1 MILLDEIDSSL
12 KDLKKRSLFRKRVV
26 VSERKKNQIK
36 INGRWLINFASNDYL
51 GLSQNSSIKKAIIN
65 GINKYGN
72 GGSSSH
78 LVSGHT
84 EAHQNIEKITKN
96 NIGFASSILFSSGYL
111 ANLGIITT
119 IAEKDS
125 FIYADKLNHA
135 SLNDACILSRGKFIR
150 FPHNDMVALENHLK
164 NNKTKKKKFIIT
176 DGVFSMDGDIANIPE
191 LVKLAKKYDA
201 YLYIDDAHGY
211 GILGKSGQGILEHYE
226 KKDSIKKIAKDRII
240 YTLTLSKAVG
250 VSGALVCANK
260 KIIDLVINKS
270 RTYIYTTAEQ
280 PALMYGIKRSF
291 EIIKKNHSL
300 RSKINDHI
308 YLFRRLINHKNLLVD
323 SITPIQPLVIGD
335 DKKAV
340 KISNLLIE
348 LGFYV
353 PAIRPPTVPT
363 ESARLRVSISAL
375 HSKGDIKKLV
385 QAINKIIE
393 NEN

>member
-150 FPHNDMVALENHLK
+150 FPHNDMAALENHLK
-164 NNKTKKKKFIIT
+164 
-176 DGVFSMDGDIANIPE
+176 
-191 LVKLAKKYDA
+191 
-201 YLYIDDAHGY
+201 
-211 GILGKSGQGILEHYE
+211 Q
-226 KKDSIKKIAKDRII
+226 
-240 YTLTLSKAVG
+240 
-250 VSGALVCANK
+250 NK
-260 KIIDLVINKS
+260 KEEV
-270 RTYIYTTAEQ
+270 YCY
-280 PALMYGIKRSF
+280 
-291 EIIKKNHSL
+291 
-300 RSKINDHI
+300 
-308 YLFRRLINHKNLLVD
+308 
-323 SITPIQPLVIGD
+323 
-335 DKKAV
+335 
-340 KISNLLIE
+340 
-348 LGFYV
+348 
-353 PAIRPPTVPT
+353 
-363 ESARLRVSISAL
+363 
-375 HSKGDIKKLV
+375 
-385 QAINKIIE
+385 
-393 NEN
+393 

>member
-36 INGRWLINFASNDYL
+36 INGCWLINFASNDYL
-51 GLSQNSSIKKAIIN
+51 GLSQNSSIKKAIIS
-65 GINKYGN
+65 GVNKYGN

-125 FIYADKLNHA
+125 FVYADKLNHA

-164 NNKTKKKKFIIT
+164 NNKTKKKKFIVT

-211 GILGKSGQGILEHYE
+211 GILGKSGQGVLEHYE

-260 KIIDLVINKS
+260 KIVDLVINKS
-270 RTYIYTTAEQ
+270 RPYIYTTAEQ

-300 RSKINDHI
+300 RRKVNDHI
-308 YLFRRLINHKNLLVD
+308 YSFRRLINQKNLLVD

-335 DKKAV
+335 AKKAV

-363 ESARLRVSISAL
+363 ESARLRVSVSAL
-375 HSKGDIKKLV
+375 HSKADIKKLA

>member
-164 NNKTKKKKFIIT
+164 NNKTKKKKFIVT

-211 GILGKSGQGILEHYE
+211 GVLGKNGQGVLEHYE
-226 KKDSIKKIAKDRII
+226 QKDSIKKIVKDRII

-260 KIIDLVINKS
+260 KIVDLVINKS

-291 EIIKKNHSL
+291 DIIKKNHSL
-300 RSKINDHI
+300 RRKVNDHI

-335 DKKAV
+335 DKKV
-340 KISNLLIE
+340 IKISNLLIE

-353 PAIRPPTVPT
+353 PAIRPPTVPK

-375 HSKGDIKKLV
+375 HSKEDIKKLA

>member
-125 FIYADKLNHA
+125 FVYADKLNHA

-164 NNKTKKKKFIIT
+164 NNKTKKKKFIVT

-211 GILGKSGQGILEHYE
+211 GILGKSGQGVLEHYE

-291 EIIKKNHSL
+291 DIIKKNHSL

-308 YLFRRLINHKNLLVD
+308 YLFRRLINQKNLLVD

-335 DKKAV
+335 DKKV
-340 KISNLLIE
+340 IKISNLLIE

-375 HSKGDIKKLV
+375 HSKGDIKKLS

>member
-164 NNKTKKKKFIIT
+164 NNKTKKKKFIVT

-211 GILGKSGQGILEHYE
+211 GVLGKSGQGVLEHYE

-260 KIIDLVINKS
+260 KIVDLVINKS

-375 HSKGDIKKLV
+375 HSKGDIKKLS

>member
-51 GLSQNSSIKKAIIN
+51 GLSQNISIKKAIIR

-150 FPHNDMVALENHLK
+150 FPHNDMVALESHLK
-164 NNKTKKKKFIIT
+164 KSKTKKKKFIVT

-191 LVKLAKKYDA
+191 LVKLAKKYGA

-270 RTYIYTTAEQ
+270 RPYIYTTAEQ

-291 EIIKKNHSL
+291 DIIKKNHSL
-300 RSKINDHI
+300 RRKVNDHI
-308 YLFRRLINHKNLLVD
+308 YLFRRLINQKNLLVD

-335 DKKAV
+335 AKKV
-340 KISNLLIE
+340 IKISNHLID

-363 ESARLRVSISAL
+363 ECARLRVSISAL
-375 HSKGDIKKLV
+375 HSKGDIKKLA

>member
-150 FPHNDMVALENHLK
+150 FPHNDMSALENHLK
-164 NNKTKKKKFIIT
+164 KNKTKKKKFIVT

-211 GILGKSGQGILEHYE
+211 GVLGKSGQGVLEHYE
-226 KKDSIKKIAKDRII
+226 KKDSIKKITKDRII

-260 KIIDLVINKS
+260 KIVDLVINKS
-270 RTYIYTTAEQ
+270 RPYIYTTAEQ

-353 PAIRPPTVPT
+353 PAIRPPTVPK

-375 HSKGDIKKLV
+375 HSKGDIKKLS

>member
-84 EAHQNIEKITKN
+84 EAHQKIETITKN

-164 NNKTKKKKFIIT
+164 KSKTKKKKFIVT

-211 GILGKSGQGILEHYE
+211 GVLGKSGQGVLEHYE

-260 KIIDLVINKS
+260 KIVDLVINKS

-291 EIIKKNHSL
+291 DIIKKNHSL
-300 RSKINDHI
+300 RRKVNDHI

-335 DKKAV
+335 DKKAI

-353 PAIRPPTVPT
+353 PAIRPPTVPK

-375 HSKGDIKKLV
+375 HSKGDIKKLA

>member
-84 EAHQNIEKITKN
+84 EAHQNIETITKN

-150 FPHNDMVALENHLK
+150 FPHNDMAALENHLK
-164 NNKTKKKKFIIT
+164 KSKTKKKKFIVT

-211 GILGKSGQGILEHYE
+211 GVLGKSGQGVLEHYE

-260 KIIDLVINKS
+260 KIVDLVVNKS

-291 EIIKKNHSL
+291 DIIKKNHSL
-300 RSKINDHI
+300 RRKVNDHI
-308 YLFRRLINHKNLLVD
+308 YLFRRLINQKNLLVD

-335 DKKAV
+335 DKKV
-340 KISNLLIE
+340 IKISNLLIE

-353 PAIRPPTVPT
+353 PAIRPPTVPK

-375 HSKGDIKKLV
+375 NSKGDIKKLA

>member
-12 KDLKKRSLFRKRVV
+12 KDLKKRSLLRKRVV
-26 VSERKKNQIK
+26 VSGRKKNQIK

-150 FPHNDMVALENHLK
+150 FPHNDMAALENHLK
-164 NNKTKKKKFIIT
+164 KNKTKKKKFIVT

-211 GILGKSGQGILEHYE
+211 GVLGKNGQGVLEHYE
-226 KKDSIKKIAKDRII
+226 QKDSIKKIAKDRII

-260 KIIDLVINKS
+260 KIVDLVVNKS
-270 RTYIYTTAEQ
+270 KTYIYTTAEQ

-291 EIIKKNHSL
+291 DIIKKNHSL
-300 RSKINDHI
+300 RRKVNDHI

-335 DKKAV
+335 AKKVV
-340 KISNLLIE
+340 KISNLLNE

-353 PAIRPPTVPT
+353 PAIGPPTVPT

-375 HSKGDIKKLV
+375 HSKGDIKKLA

>member
-96 NIGFASSILFSSGYL
+96 NIGFASSILFSSGCL

-164 NNKTKKKKFIIT
+164 NNKTKKKKFIVT

-375 HSKGDIKKLV
+375 HSKGDIKKLS

>member
-51 GLSQNSSIKKAIIN
+51 GLSQNSSIKKAIIS

-150 FPHNDMVALENHLK
+150 FLHNDMAALENHLK
-164 NNKTKKKKFIIT
+164 KNKTKKKKFIVT

-211 GILGKSGQGILEHYE
+211 GVLGKSGQGVLEHYE
-226 KKDSIKKIAKDRII
+226 KRSSIKKIAKDRII

-260 KIIDLVINKS
+260 KIVDLVVNKS

-291 EIIKKNHSL
+291 DIIKKNHSL
-300 RSKINDHI
+300 RRKVNDHI

-335 DKKAV
+335 DKKAI

-353 PAIRPPTVPT
+353 PAIRPPTVPK

-375 HSKGDIKKLV
+375 HSKGDIKKLT

>member
-36 INGRWLINFASNDYL
+36 INGCWLINFASNDYL
-51 GLSQNSSIKKAIIN
+51 GLSQNSSIKKAIIS
-65 GINKYGN
+65 GVNKYGN

-164 NNKTKKKKFIIT
+164 NNKTKKKKFIVT

-211 GILGKSGQGILEHYE
+211 GVLGKSGQGILEHYE

-260 KIIDLVINKS
+260 KIVDLVINKS
-270 RTYIYTTAEQ
+270 RPYIYTTAEQ

-375 HSKGDIKKLV
+375 HSKGDIKKLS

>member
-12 KDLKKRSLFRKRVV
+12 KDLKKRSLLRKRVV
-26 VSERKKNQIK
+26 VSGRKKNQIK

-125 FIYADKLNHA
+125 FIYADKLNHV

-164 NNKTKKKKFIIT
+164 NNKTKKKKFIVT

-226 KKDSIKKIAKDRII
+226 KKDSIKKITKDRII

-375 HSKGDIKKLV
+375 HSKGDIKKLS

>member
-51 GLSQNSSIKKAIIN
+51 GLSQNSSIKKAIIS

-150 FPHNDMVALENHLK
+150 FPHNDMAALENHLK
-164 NNKTKKKKFIIT
+164 KNKTKKKKFIVT

-211 GILGKSGQGILEHYE
+211 GVLGKSGQGVLEHYE
-226 KKDSIKKIAKDRII
+226 QKDSIKKIAKDRII

-260 KIIDLVINKS
+260 KIVDLVVNKS

-291 EIIKKNHSL
+291 DIIKKNHSL
-300 RSKINDHI
+300 RRKVNDHI

-335 DKKAV
+335 DKKV
-340 KISNLLIE
+340 IKISNLLIE

-353 PAIRPPTVPT
+353 PAIRPPTVPK

-375 HSKGDIKKLV
+375 HSKGDIQKLA

>member
-26 VSERKKNQIK
+26 VNERKKNQIK

-150 FPHNDMVALENHLK
+150 FPHNDIVALENHLK
-164 NNKTKKKKFIIT
+164 NNETKKKKFIIT

-250 VSGALVCANK
+250 ISGALVCANK
-260 KIIDLVINKS
+260 KIVDLVINKS

-300 RSKINDHI
+300 RRKINDHI

-375 HSKGDIKKLV
+375 HSKGDIKKLS

>member
-164 NNKTKKKKFIIT
+164 NNKTKKKKFIVT

-211 GILGKSGQGILEHYE
+211 GVLGKSGQGVLEHYE

-260 KIIDLVINKS
+260 KIVDLVINKS

-308 YLFRRLINHKNLLVD
+308 YLFRRLINHKNLLVN

-375 HSKGDIKKLV
+375 HSKGDIKKLS